1 MRDTAHPRL
10 ARGGGKIAG
19 RLEDAAMFDAHH
31 RLLHHSDWV
40 VRPRDGLPEF
50 IPPAWIG
57 PQRRPRAAPRPLAVR
72 AKLPGSAPPLLAML
86 DE

>member
-19 RLEDAAMFDAHH
+19 RFEDAAMFDA
-31 RLLHHSDWV
+31 
-40 VRPRDGLPEF
+40 
-50 IPPAWIG
+50 I
-57 PQRRPRAAPRPLAVR
+57 AAVLGAKTRPLTVR

-86 DE
+86 DV